1 MCGFVNM
8 KTTHRLINCWIDEI
22 TFFKSYAITLPSPRH
37 RSALRRFLS
46 HPNCLPIS
54 IVKRLDKLSYL
65 ELRPLVNHLRA
76 EVKIE
81 SEFPIVLRYQLLI
94 TVLTYLDENN
104 YTAIALFKALLKD
117 KTLYSKFWWAYLY
130 HMVLLMSSVDLLRT
144 SCLELTNRSETAS
157 ITSAVN
163 SGHAQL
169 IEAIRKFI
177 GDTADDEKLCRVCFE
192 PRWMGSILHFGSQ
205 NIQDS

>member
-1 MCGFVNM
+1 MMCGFVNM

-54 IVKRLDKLSYL
+54 IVKRLDKLGHL
-65 ELRPLVNHLRA
+65 ELRPLVDHLRA

-104 YTAIALFKALLKD
+104 CTSIALFKALLKD
-117 KTLYSKFWWAYLY
+117 KNLYSKFWWTYLY
-130 HMVLLMSSVDLLRT
+130 FVVLIMSSVDLLRT

-192 PRWMGSILHFGSQ
+192 PR
-205 NIQDS
+205 